1 MNRKIAFALAAVLAA
16 GHAMPETKKHL
27 QEAATELKSVATDLE
42 AGNVIAAKRLDA
54 SLAKA
59 AHALA
64 TWHFYRAKESW
75 GKTEEADAGK
85 DLVMAANYLQNAAN
99 SANLTHRNAA
109 PFATSCWMLPFAFL
123 PLASMGVP
131 TR

>member
-75 GKTEEADAGK
+75 GKTEEVRK
-85 DLVMAANYLQNAAN
+85 LM
-99 SANLTHRNAA
+99 
-109 PFATSCWMLPFAFL
+109 PEKTSSWLRIISRMPQIQ
-123 PLASMGVP
+123 PI
-131 TR
+131 